1 MAIQE
6 QPLVSV
12 LMTTYNREKYLSDAI
27 DSVLASTYANF
38 ELIIV
43 DDGSTDKTI
52 DIARGYLA
60 KDARIKFYRNT
71 TNLGDYPNRNKAAS
85 YAAGT
90 YLKYVDADDYIYP
103 WGLGLLV
110 EMMEQFPGAGWGLCS
125 LDQYVVKKPFPFR
138 IDNRKA
144 AYEYHYIGPGLF
156 HKAPLSS
163 IIRRNVFEK
172 AGGFS
177 PQRMVGDNE
186 MWHRLALYYNIL
198 LMPQGIVWYREHD
211 QQEIND
217 YHKYRVAYEK
227 ISVSYLNNP
236 GCPLDKLTVDSI
248 LRRKRRNNMVQLIK
262 SIFKFNPGQI
272 RANYNCLLPYYAKQT

>member
-1 MAIQE
+1 MTIRE

-12 LMTTYNREKYLSDAI
+12 LMTTYNREKYLSEAI

-52 DIARGYLA
+52 DIAGEYLA
-60 KDARIKFYRNT
+60 KDARIKFYRNRS
-71 TNLGDYPNRNKAAS
+71 NLGDYPNRNMAAS
-85 YAAGT
+85 YATGT

-103 WGLGLLV
+103 WGLALLV

-125 LDQYVVKKPFPFR
+125 LDQYVKKPFPFELTP
-138 IDNRKA
+138 KE
-144 AYEYHYIGPGLF
+144 AYEYHYRGPGLF

-186 MWHRLALYYNIL
+186 MWHRLALQYNVL

-217 YHKYRVAYEK
+217 YHEYKVAYER

-236 GCPLDKLTVDSI
+236 GCPLDRHAVDSI
-248 LRRKRRNNMVQLIK
+248 LRQKRRNNMVQLIK
-262 SIFKFNPGQI
+262 SILKFNPGQI
-272 RANYNCLLPYYAKQT
+272 RANYNCLMPYYAKKA

>member
-1 MAIQE
+1 MTIRE

-12 LMTTYNREKYLSDAI
+12 LMTTYNREKYLSEAI

-52 DIARGYLA
+52 DIAGEYLA
-60 KDARIKFYRNT
+60 KDARIKFYRNRS
-71 TNLGDYPNRNKAAS
+71 NLGDYPNRNMAAS
-85 YAAGT
+85 YATGT

-103 WGLGLLV
+103 WGLALLV

-125 LDQYVVKKPFPFR
+125 LDQYVKRPFPFELTP
-138 IDNRKA
+138 KE
-144 AYEYHYIGPGLF
+144 AYEYHYRGPGLF

-186 MWHRLALYYNIL
+186 MWHRLALQYNVL

-217 YHKYRVAYEK
+217 YHEYRVAYER

-236 GCPLDKLTVDSI
+236 GCPLDRPAVDSI

-262 SIFKFNPGQI
+262 SILKFNPGQI
-272 RANYNCLLPYYAKQT
+272 RANYNCLMPYYAKKA

>member
-1 MAIQE
+1 MTIRE

-12 LMTTYNREKYLSDAI
+12 LMTTYNREKYLSEAI

-52 DIARGYLA
+52 DIAGEYLA
-60 KDARIKFYRNT
+60 KDARIKLYRNRS
-71 TNLGDYPNRNKAAS
+71 NLGDYPNRNMAAS
-85 YAAGT
+85 YATGT

-103 WGLGLLV
+103 WGLALLV

-125 LDQYVVKKPFPFR
+125 LDQYVKRPFPFELTP
-138 IDNRKA
+138 KE
-144 AYEYHYIGPGLF
+144 AYEYHYRGPGLF

-186 MWHRLALYYNIL
+186 MWHRLALQYNVL

-217 YHKYRVAYEK
+217 YHEYRVAYER

-236 GCPLDKLTVDSI
+236 GCPLDRPAVDSI
-248 LRRKRRNNMVQLIK
+248 LRRKRRNNLVQLIK
-262 SIFKFNPGQI
+262 SMLKFNPGQI
-272 RANYNCLLPYYAKQT
+272 RANYNCLMPYYAKKA